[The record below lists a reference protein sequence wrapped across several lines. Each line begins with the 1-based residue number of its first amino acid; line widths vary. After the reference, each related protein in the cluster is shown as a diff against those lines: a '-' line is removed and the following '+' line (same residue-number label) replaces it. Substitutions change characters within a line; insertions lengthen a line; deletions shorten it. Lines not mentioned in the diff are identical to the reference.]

1 MKMIMLSNISWG
13 NYAVTVLVVVLFW
26 YIIVILKFY
35 LAPLKELLK
44 GNVKLKFFK
53 TQRVPA
59 VDQSKDLFGE
69 FKEPFDTL
77 EDAREL
83 FSKLEN
89 AISEAVQNNLSGIEF
104 KNYVKFILEQYPYVR
119 KSNLR
124 EKINTLMVSECSKHP
139 QLILTYPEM
148 DGLWAETIL

>member
-13 NYAVTVLVVVLFW
+13 NYLVTVLVLLLFW

-44 GNVKLKFFK
+44 GNTKLKFFK
-53 TQRVPA
+53 TPKAPA
-59 VDQSKDLFGE
+59 DEHSKDLFGE

-77 EDAREL
+77 QDAREL
-83 FSKLEN
+83 YYKLEK
-89 AISEAVQNNLSGIEF
+89 AISEAVLNNLSGIEF
-104 KNYVKFILEQYPYVR
+104 KNYVKFILDEYPYVR
-119 KSNLR
+119 RSALR
-124 EKINTLMVSECSKHP
+124 EKINSLMVSECSKHP

-148 DGLWAETIL
+148 DGLWDETIS